1 MKLVAIDFESHGIE
15 DRPKYP
21 PIPVGVAIYEDG
33 GTPQYL
39 AWGHPIEN
47 NCTEAT
53 AVKTLKKVLDD
64 PENYIIMHNA
74 PFDCAIIEER
84 LGLRVPWERVH
95 DTMILAF
102 LQDPFGELA
111 LKPLATQWLQL
122 PPEERD
128 AVKDWLIKHG
138 ICRDTKGWGAH
149 ICMAPGALVGSYA
162 IGDVVRTLQ
171 LFKLLHE
178 YVIATGM
185 ERAYKREIALM
196 PHVLAMEQKGLNL
209 DGVALSKDVDYYFTA
224 LDQLDQAI
232 CDILGTQVDV
242 DSNAQ
247 LADAI
252 EAAGMSKGFDTTPT
266 GLRSTSKESLINA
279 VNHPTLLGH
288 LLVRGS
294 VATCLRTFM
303 TSWLEQ
309 YNKHGRLYVK
319 WNLVRN
325 YSDTGARTG
334 RISSSPNLQNIPV
347 EWEGLKAQ
355 LKKIDY
361 ELPFPLPQVRKY
373 IIPDAGK
380 VFLDRDYSAQELR
393 LLTHFAPGKL
403 LKELEID
410 PTADIHQ
417 IAAKIAGITRK
428 EAKTLAFAVLYGAG
442 VGKIAES
449 LHMTVAEATRVKEQY
464 LKALPEIKELTKRV
478 QDAGKNR
485 SFITTLGGRQY
496 YAQKPAVVKGV
507 WKSFEYKL
515 TNYLIQG
522 SAADMSKQAMLNYC
536 KTTLHGSLVLTVHDE
551 LVIQVDKEQAT
562 HEQTILEH
570 AMNSSFQETLKFKVI
585 STGSQGSNFAEASA

>member
-1 MKLVAIDFESHGIE
+1 MLVAIDFESHGIE

-21 PIPVGVAIYEDG
+21 PVPVGVAIYEDG

-53 AVKTLKKVLDD
+53 AIKALKKVLED
-64 PENYIIMHNA
+64 PNNELIFHNA
-74 PFDCAIIEER
+74 PFDCAILEER
-84 LGLRVPWERVH
+84 LGLTVPWERVH
-95 DTMILAF
+95 DTMVLAF
-102 LQDPFGELA
+102 LQDPFGELG
-111 LKPLATQWLQL
+111 LKPLAAQWLQM

-128 AVKDWLIKHG
+128 AVKDWLIKHS
-138 ICRDTKGWGAH
+138 ICRDTKGWGAY
-149 ICMAPGALVGSYA
+149 ICMAPGSLVGTYA
-162 IGDVVRTLQ
+162 VGDAVRTLQ

-178 YVIATGM
+178 YVVNTDM
-185 ERAYKREIALM
+185 TQAYRREIALM
-196 PHVLAMEQKGLNL
+196 PHVLKMEQRGLNL
-209 DGVALSKDVDYYFTA
+209 DGVQLSKDVDYYFGA
-224 LDQLDQAI
+224 LDDLDQTI
-232 CDILGTQVDV
+232 CGILGAQVDI
-242 DSNAQ
+242 DSGTQ

-252 EAAGMSKGFDTTPT
+252 EAAGMSKGFATTPT
-266 GLRSTSKESLINA
+266 GLRSTAKESLIEAIN
-279 VNHPTLLGH
+279 NSTLLGH

-303 TSWLEQ
+303 TSWLDQ
-309 YNKHGRLYVK
+309 YNKHGRLYVR

-347 EWEGLKAQ
+347 EWEGLRAQ
-355 LKKIDY
+355 LDKIGY
-361 ELPFPLPQVRKY
+361 KLLFPLPQVRKY
-373 IIPDAGK
+373 IIPDEGK
-380 VFLDRDYSAQELR
+380 VFIDRDYSAQELR

-403 LKELEID
+403 LKELEAD

-417 IAAKIAGITRK
+417 IAAKIAGISRK

-485 SFITTLGGRQY
+485 SFITTLGKRQY
-496 YAQKPAVVKGV
+496 YAQKPAVVKGI

-522 SAADMSKQAMLNYC
+522 SAADATKQAMLTYC
-536 KTTLHGSLVLTVHDE
+536 QKTTRGELILSVHDE
-551 LVIQVDKEQAT
+551 LVIQVDVAHSEA
-562 HEQTILEH
+562 ESELLE
-570 AMNSSFQETLKFKVI
+570 ACMNSSFQEELKYKVI
-585 STGSQGSNFAEASA
+585 STGSQGSNFSEASA

>member
-1 MKLVAIDFESHGIE
+1 MKYVSFDFESHGIE

-21 PIPVGVAIYEDG
+21 PTPVGLAIYIEG
-33 GTPQYL
+33 EEPVYY
-39 AWGHPIEN
+39 AFGHPTGN

-53 AVKTLKKVLDD
+53 AKKKLKELFDN
-64 PENYIIMHNA
+64 PEYHYIAHNL
-74 PFDCAIIEER
+74 PFDAAIAEEKW
-84 LGLRVPWERVH
+84 GLTVPWSRCE

-102 LQDPFGELA
+102 LQDPFGELS
-111 LKPLATQWLQL
+111 LKPLAEKWLQM

-138 ICRDTKGWGAH
+138 VCRDTKGWGAY
-149 ICMAPGALVGSYA
+149 ICMAPGELVGTYA
-162 IGDVVRTLQ
+162 IGDVVRTLD

-178 YVIATGM
+178 YIVATGM
-185 ERAYKREIALM
+185 EEAYKREIALM
-196 PHVLAMEQKGLNL
+196 PHVLKMEQRGLNL
-209 DGVALSKDVDYYFTA
+209 DGVQLSKDVDYYFGA
-224 LDQLDQAI
+224 LDDLDQSI
-232 CDILGTQVDV
+232 CEILGRQVDV

-252 EAAGMSKGFDTTPT
+252 EAAGMSKGFATTPT
-266 GLRSTSKESLINA
+266 GLRSTAKESLINA
-279 VNHPTLLGH
+279 INNPTLLGH

-303 TSWLEQ
+303 TSWLTQ
-309 YNKHGRLYVK
+309 YNEHGRLYVK

-347 EWEGLKAQ
+347 EWEGLRAQ
-355 LKKIDY
+355 LDRIGY
-361 ELPFPLPQVRKY
+361 TLPFPLPQVRKY

-380 VFLDRDYSAQELR
+380 VFIDRDYSAQELR

-403 LKELEID
+403 LAELAID
-410 PTADIHQ
+410 PVADIHQ
-417 IAAKIAGITRK
+417 IAAKIAGISRK

-449 LHMTVAEATRVKEQY
+449 LHMTVAEATRVKDQY

-515 TNYLIQG
+515 VNYLIQG
-522 SAADMSKQAMLNYC
+522 SAADGTKQAMLDYC
-536 KTTLHGSLVLTVHDE
+536 QNTKHGELVLTVHDE
-551 LVIQVDKEQAT
+551 LVIQADTEHSEAESKL
-562 HEQTILEH
+562 LESM
-570 AMNSSFQETLKFKVI
+570 MNGSFQETLKYKVI
-585 STGSQGSNFAEASA
+585 STGSKGHNFAEASA

>member
-1 MKLVAIDFESHGIE
+1 MLASFDFESYGIE
-15 DRPKYP
+15 ERPKYP
-21 PIPVGVAIYEDG
+21 PKPVGLAIYIE
-33 GTPQYL
+33 GTEPVYY
-39 AWGHPIEN
+39 AFGHPIEN
-47 NCTEAT
+47 NCTEEFA
-53 AVKTLKKVLDD
+53 KQKLKELF
-64 PENYIIMHNA
+64 ENPDYEVIAHNL
-74 PFDCAIIEER
+74 PFDAAIAEEKW
-84 LGLRVPWERVH
+84 GLTVPWERAH
-95 DTMILAF
+95 DTMVLAF
-102 LQDPFGELA
+102 LQDPFGELS
-111 LKPLATQWLQL
+111 LKPLAEKWLQM

-138 ICRDTKGWGAH
+138 VCRDIKGWGAF
-149 ICMAPGALVGSYA
+149 ICKAPGALVGSYA

-171 LFKLLHE
+171 LFRLLYE
-178 YVIATGM
+178 YVEATGM
-185 ERAYKREIALM
+185 LQAYRREISLM
-196 PHVLAMEQKGLNL
+196 PHVLKMEQRGLNL
-209 DGVALSKDVDYYFTA
+209 DGEALKKDVDYYFEQ
-224 LDQLDQAI
+224 LDDLDQAI
-232 CDILGTQVDV
+232 CAILGRQVDV

-252 EAAGMSKGFDTTPT
+252 EAAGLSKGFDTTPT

-279 VNHPTLLGH
+279 VNDTTLLGH

-303 TSWLEQ
+303 TNWLDQ
-309 YNKHGRLYVK
+309 YNQHGRLYVK

-347 EWEGLKAQ
+347 EWEGLRAQ
-355 LKKIDY
+355 LAKIGY

-373 IIPDAGK
+373 IIPDKGK
-380 VFLDRDYSAQELR
+380 IFIDRDYSAQELR

-403 LKELEID
+403 LAELEVD
-410 PTADIHQ
+410 PEADIHQ

-478 QDAGKNR
+478 QDAGR
-485 SFITTLGGRQY
+485 SQSYITTLGGRQY
-496 YAQKPAVVKGV
+496 YAQKPAVVKGA

-522 SAADMSKQAMLNYC
+522 SAADATKQAMLAYC
-536 KTTLHGSLVLTVHDE
+536 IATKHGNLVLSVHDE
-551 LVIQVDKEQAT
+551 LVIQVDEA
-562 HEQTILEH
+562 HAEAEGALLE
-570 AMNSSFQETLKFKVI
+570 ACMNGSFQDTLKYKVI
-585 STGSQGSNFAEASA
+585 STGSTGHNFAEASA

>member
-1 MKLVAIDFESHGIE
+1 MKYASFDFESHGIE

-21 PIPVGVAIYEDG
+21 PAPVGIAIYVEG
-33 GTPQYL
+33 ESPVYY
-39 AWGHPIEN
+39 AFGHPVQN
-47 NCTEAT
+47 NCTEAH
-53 AVKTLKKVLDD
+53 AKRKLQELFEN
-64 PENYIIMHNA
+64 PEYELIAHNA
-74 PFDCAIIEER
+74 PFDCAIAEEKW
-84 LGLRVPWERVH
+84 GLTVPWERMH
-95 DTMILAF
+95 DTMVLAF
-102 LQDPFGELA
+102 LQDPFGELS
-111 LKPLATQWLQL
+111 LKPLAEKWLQM

-138 ICRDTKGWGAH
+138 VCRDTKGWGAH
-149 ICMAPGALVGSYA
+149 ICMAPGELVGTYA
-162 IGDVVRTLQ
+162 IGDVVRTLD

-178 YVIATGM
+178 YVVSTGM
-185 ERAYKREIALM
+185 EAAYRREIQLM
-196 PHVLAMEQKGLNL
+196 PHVLKMEKRGLNL
-209 DGVALSKDVDYYFTA
+209 DGEQLSKDVDYYFGA
-224 LDQLDQAI
+224 LDDLDQAI
-232 CDILGTQVDV
+232 CDLLGTQVDI
-242 DSNAQ
+242 DSGAQ

-252 EAAGMSKGFDTTPT
+252 EAAGMSKGFATTPT
-266 GLRSTSKESLINA
+266 GLRSTAKESLIGAIN
-279 VNHPTLLGH
+279 NPTLLGH

-303 TSWLEQ
+303 TSWLTQ
-309 YNKHGRLYVK
+309 YNEHGRLYVR
-319 WNLVRN
+319 WNLIRN

-355 LKKIDY
+355 LKKINY
-361 ELPFPLPQVRKY
+361 ELPFPLPQVRRY

-380 VFLDRDYSAQELR
+380 VFLDRDFSAQELR

-403 LKELEID
+403 LEELQVD
-410 PTADIHQ
+410 PVADIHQ

-478 QDAGKNR
+478 QDAGKNH
-485 SFITTLGGRQY
+485 SYITTLGGRQY
-496 YAQKPAVVKGV
+496 YAQKPAVVKGM

-522 SAADMSKQAMLNYC
+522 SAADATKQAMLDYC
-536 KTTLHGSLVLTVHDE
+536 LRTKHGDLMLSVHDE
-551 LVIQVDKEQAT
+551 LVIQVDEQ
-562 HEQTILEH
+562 HLETES
-570 AMNSSFQETLKFKVI
+570 ALLEACMNGSFQETLRYKVI
-585 STGSQGSNFAEASA
+585 STGSSGHNFAEASA

>member
-1 MKLVAIDFESHGIE
+1 MLVALDFESHGIE

-21 PIPVGVAIYEDG
+21 PIPVGLAIYREG
-33 GTPQYL
+33 STPQYL
-39 AWGHPIEN
+39 AWGHPTQN
-47 NCTEAT
+47 DCTEAS
-53 AVKTLKKVLDD
+53 AIHILQDILAQPND
-64 PENYIIMHNA
+64 EFIFHNA

-84 LGLRVPWERVH
+84 LGLQVPWDRVH

-102 LQDPFGELA
+102 LQDPFGELS
-111 LKPLATQWLQL
+111 LKPLAAQWLKM
-122 PPEERD
+122 PPDERD
-128 AVKDWLIKHG
+128 AVKEWLIAHG
-138 ICRDTKGWGAH
+138 KCRDTKGWGAH
-149 ICMAPGALVGSYA
+149 ICEAPGELVGTYA
-162 IGDVVRTLQ
+162 IGDVVRTLG
-171 LFKLLHE
+171 LFKLLFQ
-178 YVIATGM
+178 YVVDTGM
-185 ERAYKREIALM
+185 EPAYRRELALM
-196 PHVLAMEQKGLNL
+196 PHVLKMEQRGLRL
-209 DGVALSKDVDYYFTA
+209 DGPQLTKDVDFYFEQ

-232 CDILGTQVDV
+232 CALLGCEVDV
-242 DSNAQ
+242 DSGAQ

-252 EAAGMSKGFDTTPT
+252 EAAGMSKGFATTPT
-266 GLRSTSKESLINA
+266 GLRSTAKESLINA
-279 VNHPTLLGH
+279 INNPTLLGH

-303 TSWLEQ
+303 APWLEQ

-347 EWEGLKAQ
+347 EWEKLRAQ
-355 LKKIDY
+355 LDKIEY
-361 ELPFPLPQVRKY
+361 TLPFPLPQVRKY
-373 IIPDAGK
+373 IIPDEGK

-403 LKELEID
+403 LAELQVE

-417 IAAKIAGITRK
+417 IAAKIAGISRK

-496 YAQKPAVVKGV
+496 YAQKPAVVKGM

-522 SAADMSKQAMLNYC
+522 SAADATKQAMLDYC
-536 KTTLHGSLVLTVHDE
+536 QNTKHGELVLSVHDE
-551 LVIQVDKEQAT
+551 LVIQVDEQYVAS
-562 HEQTILEH
+562 ELDLLETC
-570 AMNSSFQETLKFKVI
+570 MDSSFQETLKYKVI
-585 STGSQGSNFAEASA
+585 STGSMGHNFAEASA